1 MKLKKALEEK
11 REWRRRRERV
21 KKLPWEYRVVFEELD
36 NYMYKVCCAKGL
48 GEPSAL
54 PEILMLFEE
63 SAARGTGVLAVT
75 GTDVA
80 AFCDGFLPED

>member
-21 KKLPWEYRVVFEELD
+21 KKLPWEYRVVFE
-36 NYMYKVCCAKGL
+36 
-48 GEPSAL
+48 
-54 PEILMLFEE
+54 EILMLFEE